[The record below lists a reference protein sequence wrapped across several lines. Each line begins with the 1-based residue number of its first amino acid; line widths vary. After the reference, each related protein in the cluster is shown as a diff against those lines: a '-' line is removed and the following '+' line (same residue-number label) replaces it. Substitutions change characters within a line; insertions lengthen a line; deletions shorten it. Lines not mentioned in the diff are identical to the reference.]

1 MGAGEGFFAGASCA
15 QWLAA
20 HYDEG
25 MRMTGRR
32 RRRRRVPQCAHR
44 HLWRAPP
51 RVLNEDDDDNDV
63 EDDVEDDVEWPWEGR

>member
-1 MGAGEGFFAGASCA
+1 
-15 QWLAA
+15 
-20 HYDEG
+20 
-25 MRMTGRR
+25 MTGRR

>member
-1 MGAGEGFFAGASCA
+1 MV
-15 QWLAA
+15 AA